1 MGLFKRKRPRTVIEP
16 AKTAPPQRGCADL
29 ALGNVQGIGIRQEQ
43 EDSFAFSGATGATG
57 SMKDGLFAVV
67 ADGMGGLEHGRACS
81 EAAVEGLC
89 ALYAKLGGTP
99 EPEALRSGVEE
110 LNRALHQH
118 FGGRSGTT
126 AAAVFLQNGG
136 VSWISVGDSA
146 VFLRRGA
153 GLYQLNCAQNQR
165 NALYIQALSRE
176 PMEPEP
182 ARQDPDAPR
191 LRAFLGMPSTPEL
204 DYSRRPLPLQLGD
217 VLLLCS
223 DGVSGVL
230 SEQELLQVLSLPPAD
245 GCGLLEDMIV
255 NKHNSCQ
262 DNYTGILIAYT
273 GGETGHEE

>member
-1 MGLFKRKRPRTVIEP
+1 M
-16 AKTAPPQRGCADL
+16 RGCARCTRSL
-29 ALGNVQGIGIRQEQ
+29 A
-43 EDSFAFSGATGATG
+43 
-57 SMKDGLFAVV
+57 
-67 ADGMGGLEHGRACS
+67 GR
-81 EAAVEGLC
+81 
-89 ALYAKLGGTP
+89 
-99 EPEALRSGVEE
+99 EPEALRSRVEE

>member
-1 MGLFKRKRPRTVIEP
+1 
-16 AKTAPPQRGCADL
+16 
-29 ALGNVQGIGIRQEQ
+29 
-43 EDSFAFSGATGATG
+43 
-57 SMKDGLFAVV
+57 
-67 ADGMGGLEHGRACS
+67 
-81 EAAVEGLC
+81 
-89 ALYAKLGGTP
+89 
-99 EPEALRSGVEE
+99 
-110 LNRALHQH
+110 
-118 FGGRSGTT
+118 
-126 AAAVFLQNGG
+126 
-136 VSWISVGDSA
+136 
-146 VFLRRGA
+146 
-153 GLYQLNCAQNQR
+153 
-165 NALYIQALSRE
+165 
-176 PMEPEP
+176 MEPEP

-245 GCGLLEDMIV
+245 GCELLEDMIV